1 MEDQNK
7 KRLKDI
13 TDYINMKD
21 SFQKHLNGY
30 IYDSLVYRYIR
41 ARQAMA
47 QWEKERDPSFD
58 SFKVA
63 RRDIIRF
70 CEILEEAIGEH
81 D

>member
-1 MEDQNK
+1 
-7 KRLKDI
+7 
-13 TDYINMKD
+13 
-21 SFQKHLNGY
+21 
-30 IYDSLVYRYIR
+30 
-41 ARQAMA
+41 MA